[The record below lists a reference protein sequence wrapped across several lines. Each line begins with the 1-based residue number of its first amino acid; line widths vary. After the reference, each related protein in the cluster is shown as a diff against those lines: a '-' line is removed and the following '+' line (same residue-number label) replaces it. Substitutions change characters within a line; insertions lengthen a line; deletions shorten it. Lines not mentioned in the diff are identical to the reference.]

1 MCETCNGSKV
11 VINENTFMAG
21 FFPCP
26 ECNTTGRKQSLK
38 PVIEMLD
45 RMLVEARA
53 LEGKTA

>member
-1 MCETCNGSKV
+1 
-11 VINENTFMAG
+11 MAG

-45 RMLVEARA
+45 QMLAKAEA

>member
-1 MCETCNGSKV
+1 MCNTCNGERV
-11 VINENTFMAG
+11 VIGETSFMAG
-21 FFPCP
+21 YYPCP

-53 LEGKTA
+53 LDGKTA

>member
-1 MCETCNGSKV
+1 MCETCNGSKG

-21 FFPCP
+21 YYPCP
-26 ECNTTGRKQSLK
+26 ECNQTGRKQSLK

-45 RMLVEARA
+45 QMLAKARS

>member
-1 MCETCNGSKV
+1 MCETCNGEKV
-11 VINENTFMAG
+11 VINENPFMAG

-26 ECNTTGRKQSLK
+26 DCNTTGRKQSLK

-45 RMLVEARA
+45 QMLAKAQA

>member
-1 MCETCNGSKV
+1 MCNTCNGEKV
-11 VINENTFMAG
+11 VINENTFMVG

-26 ECNTTGRKQSLK
+26 ECNHTGQKQSLK

-45 RMLVEARA
+45 QMLEKAQA

>member
-1 MCETCNGSKV
+1 MCEPCNGSKV

-26 ECNTTGRKQSLK
+26 DCNTTESKQSLK

>member
-1 MCETCNGSKV
+1 MCNTCNGSKV

-26 ECNTTGRKQSLK
+26 ECNQTGQKQSLK

-45 RMLVEARA
+45 QMLAKAQA

>member
-1 MCETCNGSKV
+1 MCNTCNDEKV
-11 VINENTFMAG
+11 LINENPFMAG

-26 ECNTTGRKQSLK
+26 DCNTTGRKQSLK

>member
-1 MCETCNGSKV
+1 
-11 VINENTFMAG
+11 MAG
-21 FFPCP
+21 YYPCP

-45 RMLVEARA
+45 QMLVKARA

>member
-11 VINENTFMAG
+11 VINENTFKAG

-26 ECNTTGRKQSLK
+26 DCNHTGQKQSLK

-45 RMLVEARA
+45 QMLVKAQA